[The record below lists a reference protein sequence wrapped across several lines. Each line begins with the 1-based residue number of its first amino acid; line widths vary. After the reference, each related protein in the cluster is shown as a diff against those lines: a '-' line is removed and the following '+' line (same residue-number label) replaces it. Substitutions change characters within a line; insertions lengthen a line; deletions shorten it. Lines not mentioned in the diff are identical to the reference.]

1 MKRKAAVKAP
11 ALEARYSIP
20 GHLLVLVLS
29 LALLVP
35 AVLTLLSAWSQGQW
49 LGTIAGALGAICL
62 GPVALVLL
70 HRLLDRR
77 VRLRIGEDA
86 IWIADHSQSA
96 IPLRSVREVRDMGP
110 WIALWLYNPSHY
122 PPTTRFRRMVK
133 RINGSQLRDQ
143 YGDVWFYPGLLD
155 CNRREILDRF

>member
-35 AVLTLLSAWSQGQW
+35 AVLMLLSAWSQGQW
-49 LGTIAGALGAICL
+49 LGIIVGALGAICL
-62 GPVALVLL
+62 GSVALVLL

-77 VRLRIGEDA
+77 VRLRIDEDA
-86 IWIADHSQSA
+86 IWIADHSQSP

-122 PPTTRFRRMVK
+122 PPTTRFRRMVR